1 MGRNY
6 TRRNGGNPA
15 FRTDKLAREDN
26 PPVNS
31 NPGQSA
37 DQQWSPIAGSPEA
50 ILAGLND
57 RDARALDQTLHGLA
71 GISKLTPAQREAV
84 ADTLFGFVLA
94 AELGAD
100 MNVDIADDVMARIRQ
115 RRAS

>member
-1 MGRNY
+1 MGRHY

-15 FRTDKLAREDN
+15 FRMDKLAREDHL
-26 PPVNS
+26 PVNS

-50 ILAGLND
+50 ILAGLSD
-57 RDARALDQTLHGLA
+57 HDAKALDQTLFGLA
-71 GISKLTPAQREAV
+71 GISKLTVAQREAV
-84 ADTLFGFVLA
+84 VDTLWGFVLG
-94 AELGAD
+94 AEMGAD
-100 MNVDIADDVMARIRQ
+100 MGD